1 MDGQMNR
8 STRPNYCFVYRHQKK
23 IALVLVPLVMFFLT
37 NTIVAL
43 LVFALLFYVK
53 ESDNISDFRKERV
66 LPVHRFIDK
75 KMDDDEAILLIGSS
89 LFHAPFAL
97 MLYFGHFSTENLR
110 ILFLFSTA
118 VYFSFVILFHKTE
131 TRWIRLLLNIRHR
144 NKVGTSLHKS
154 ELGSNRYNYT
164 VFIVLIFFYI
174 VTYSFF
180 FFQNLFPL
188 GVSAAIL
195 IFINWVCASLI
206 MRCWQFICIYRDG
219 S

>member
-1 MDGQMNR
+1 MNR
-8 STRPNYCFVYRHQKK
+8 STRPTYCFVYRHQKK
-23 IALVLVPLVMFFLT
+23 IALVLVPLVAFLLT
-37 NTIVAL
+37 NAIVAL
-43 LVFALLFYVK
+43 LMFALLFYVK
-53 ESDNISDFRKERV
+53 ESDNISSFRKERV
-66 LPVHRFIDK
+66 FPIRRLVDK
-75 KMDDDEAILLIGSS
+75 KIDDDEAILLIGSS

-97 MLYFGHFSTENLR
+97 ILHLGCFSTEKLR
-110 ILFLFSTA
+110 ILFLFSTMM
-118 VYFSFVILFHKTE
+118 YFSFVILFHKIE
-131 TRWIRLLLNIRHR
+131 TRWIRLLLNIRHK
-144 NKVGTSLHKS
+144 NKVGISLYKS

-195 IFINWVCASLI
+195 IFINWACASLI